1 MASRPQFVTPDQRPD
16 KRPDKRREPR
26 MMCSQLVGVKWKD
39 TGAHRQAGGVRQECL
54 AVLED
59 ISASGAC
66 VQMERPLEIDTSV
79 KVAYGGGHLAGKV
92 RYCVFSLDRLFRG
105 YRIRPRRSLVTRS
118 IPPHPSCRRERT
130 AGSKP
135 SAQAAA
141 RCPENRFPPLVES
154 RPGASRFSLIVA
166 LEWT

>member
-1 MASRPQFVTPDQRPD
+1 
-16 KRPDKRREPR
+16 

-92 RYCVFSLDRLFRG
+92 RYCVFRSIGYFVGIEFDPGVRWSHAQFRPTHLVDVKELLDRSLR
-105 YRIRPRRSLVTRS
+105 RRQPRAVRK
-118 IPPHPSCRRERT
+118 T
-130 AGSKP
+130 A
-135 SAQAAA
+135 
-141 RCPENRFPPLVES
+141 S
-154 RPGASRFSLIVA
+154 RPL
-166 LEWT
+166 